1 MESLSTDHLNLQ
13 LMQTAPV
20 VEVGDGL
27 PVEVE
32 VTSETGNFTKTTTNS
47 KNITTEEL
55 LTPEGGINLP

>member
-1 MESLSTDHLNLQ
+1 
-13 LMQTAPV
+13 MQTAPV

-32 VTSETGNFTKTTTNS
+32 VTSETENFTKTTTNS

-55 LTPEGGINLP
+55 LTPGGV